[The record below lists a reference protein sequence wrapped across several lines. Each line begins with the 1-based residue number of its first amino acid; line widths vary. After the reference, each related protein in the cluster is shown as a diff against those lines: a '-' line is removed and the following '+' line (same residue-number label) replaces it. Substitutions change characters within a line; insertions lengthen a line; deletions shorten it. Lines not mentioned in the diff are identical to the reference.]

1 MRFNQGD
8 HFDVFHFDMITAHM
22 FNNEDFYDA
31 PTLHIE
37 GLKIKENTI
46 YIFYAKLSYN

>member
-8 HFDVFHFDMITAHM
+8 HFDVFHFDIITAHM

-31 PTLHIE
+31 RTLHIE